1 MARSDI
7 RILIADDEVFIRQ
20 GLQEAL
26 QRPGFS
32 IEAAADGHQARQRI
46 RGAGY
51 DLIIMDLRMPGPGG
65 MELLEEVREL
75 RPDTQ
80 TIILTAHG
88 NVSTAVEAMKKGAF
102 DFLTK
107 PVDLEHLRLLV
118 SRACEHLELMEENR
132 ELHSRLENQ
141 DSFRRLVRRSAAMQA
156 AAATIKQVAMSDVPL
171 LLRGETGA
179 GKDLIARII
188 HERSSRH
195 DRDFVAV
202 NCGGFTEELFSSEL
216 FGHVRGAFTGAHAN
230 KPGRFA
236 LAEGGTLFLDE
247 IGEVP
252 LKNQVELL
260 RVLESGEYQPVGDPQ
275 VHYSNVRVIAA
286 TNRNLEEGV
295 QQGSFR
301 EDLYYRLN
309 VVPVAVPPL
318 RERHEDIPV
327 LVGMFLEEACRAQ
340 NQLRLARQRP
350 PTAQPDPAAGGHLLG
365 QDDPPR
371 TPARGAGWH
380 RRRSRGI
387 HRPLGKFGRG
397 CGGRIDP
404 PDAATRD
411 CQPPRSGRPPGHQRP
426 FTAVQIKKIRT
437 YLRGSLLRQA
447 SLAEGRLPSLQILR
461 SEISAPLP
469 DLDPTAFK
477 IVSNLYLTEP

>member
-46 RGAGY
+46 RGTGY
-51 DLIIMDLRMPGPGG
+51 DLIIMVLRMPGPGG

-75 RPDTQ
+75 HPNTQ

-88 NVSTAVEAMKKGAF
+88 NVSTAVEAIKKGAF

-141 DSFRRLVRRSAAMQA
+141 DSFRRLVRRSAAMQT

-188 HERSSRH
+188 HERSGRR

-230 KPGRFA
+230 KPGRFT

-260 RVLESGEYQPVGDPQ
+260 RVLESGEYQPVGAPQ
-275 VHYSNVRVIAA
+275 VHYSDVRVIAA
-286 TNRNLEEGV
+286 TNRDLEEGV
-295 QQGSFR
+295 KQGSFR

-309 VVPVAVPPL
+309 VVPVIVPPL
-318 RERHEDIPV
+318 RERQEDIPV
-327 LVGMFLEEACRAQ
+327 LVGMFIEEACRAQ
-340 NQLRLARQRP
+340 NQPRKQVSPEAMEHLINHTWPGNVRQLRNLIQRLVVTCPDRTIRPEHLPEVQSGTDAALGEFTVRLGSSVEDVEAELIRQTLQRV
-350 PTAQPDPAAGGHLLG
+350 TANRREAAALLG
-365 QDDPPR
+365 ISVR
-371 TPARGAGWH
+371 
-380 RRRSRGI
+380 
-387 HRPLGKFGRG
+387 
-397 CGGRIDP
+397 
-404 PDAATRD
+404 
-411 CQPPRSGRPPGHQRP
+411 
-426 FTAVQIKKIRT
+426 
-437 YLRGSLLRQA
+437 
-447 SLAEGRLPSLQILR
+447 SLQYKL
-461 SEISAPLP
+461 
-469 DLDPTAFK
+469 K
-477 IVSNLYLTEP
+477 KYGLT

>member
-46 RGAGY
+46 RGTDY

-340 NQLRLARQRP
+340 NQLRKQVSPEAMEHLINHTWPGNVRQLRNLIQRLVVTCSDRTIRP
-350 PTAQPDPAAGGHLLG
+350 EHLPEVQGGTDAALGEFTVRLGSSVEAVEAELIRQTLQRVTANRREAAALLG
-365 QDDPPR
+365 ISVR
-371 TPARGAGWH
+371 
-380 RRRSRGI
+380 
-387 HRPLGKFGRG
+387 
-397 CGGRIDP
+397 
-404 PDAATRD
+404 
-411 CQPPRSGRPPGHQRP
+411 
-426 FTAVQIKKIRT
+426 
-437 YLRGSLLRQA
+437 
-447 SLAEGRLPSLQILR
+447 SLQYKL
-461 SEISAPLP
+461 
-469 DLDPTAFK
+469 K
-477 IVSNLYLTEP
+477 KYGLT